1 MRAIKQ
7 ILVPTDFSACA
18 ELALR
23 YAAMLAKATDAQ
35 LCLYHACHVP
45 SNPHASL
52 GMGRLGEQ
60 LQRNAEEEMQE
71 LAARFDWDGV
81 PHRTEVEMGLMTD
94 MVARKV
100 EAEDVDLV
108 VLGTQGASGL
118 GKMLGSNAAAI
129 IDRVDC
135 PVVAVPARAT
145 LAPIRKILFA
155 SDLGEL
161 QTADILRPLVTLAQ
175 ALGANV
181 HILKVETDVKN
192 ITRPPQQL
200 LAQALLGVP
209 HSYHMVVD
217 NDVDDGIQAYV
228 EEHQMDMLAMMP
240 RRHDFFSR
248 LFGGSV
254 TREMAYKTNVP
265 LLAFHSRAAQ

>member
-1 MRAIKQ
+1 MHAIEQ

-23 YAAMLAKATDAQ
+23 YATRLAKATGAQ

-45 SNPHASL
+45 TNPHASL

-60 LQRNAEEEMQE
+60 LQRNAQEEMQE
-71 LAARFDWDGV
+71 LAARFDWEGV
-81 PHRTEVEMGLMTD
+81 PHRTEVEMGLLTD

-100 EAEDVDLV
+100 ETDDIDLV
-108 VLGTQGASGL
+108 VIGTQGASGL
-118 GKMLGSNAAAI
+118 GKLMGSNAAAV

-135 PVVAVPARAT
+135 PVLAVPARAT
-145 LAPIRKILFA
+145 LAPTQKILFA

-161 QTADILRPLVTLAQ
+161 QTADVLRPLVTLAK
-175 ALGANV
+175 ALGAHV
-181 HILKVETDVKN
+181 HILKVETDVEN

-200 LAQALLGVP
+200 LAEAFAGVP
-209 HSYHMVVD
+209 HAYHMVVD
-217 NDVDDGIQAYV
+217 DDVDDGIQAYV

-240 RRHDFFSR
+240 RRHSFFAR
-248 LFGGSV
+248 LFGASV

-265 LLAFHSRAAQ
+265 LLAFHDRVR